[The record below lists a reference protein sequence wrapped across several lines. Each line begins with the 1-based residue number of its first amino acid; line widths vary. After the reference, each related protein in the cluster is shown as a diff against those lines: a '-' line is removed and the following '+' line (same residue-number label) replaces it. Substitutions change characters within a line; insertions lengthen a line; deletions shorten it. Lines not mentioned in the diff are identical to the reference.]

1 MIKKIRIQ
9 GYRKYRDFILEPNP
23 KLNVIVGANEAGKS
37 TLMEAIT
44 LALTGRLGGRS
55 AAEELNP
62 YWFNTAMVDEFLVGI
77 QNGGRL
83 PLPEIHIELFLDDV
97 ASLQQLCGAHNSEL
111 PTRAC
116 PGISIHI
123 VPNPDY
129 ITELEHW
136 IANPSQLLPVEY
148 YQVDWRSFADE
159 RIINRPKL
167 LATAV
172 IDSRTVRS
180 SSGVDY
186 HLKQIL
192 GDHLDAA
199 EKASVSLAYR
209 EIKASM
215 SHTALGA
222 INERIRATHAT
233 LHDQP
238 LSLAMDQSA
247 RSAWEGAVTPH
258 VNAIPFSM
266 SGQGQQAAIKISLA
280 LNRTAGHATF
290 VMIEEPENHLSHTSL
305 TTLLARIDRLT
316 NDEQQVFITTHST
329 YVLNRLGLDSIV
341 LLSDGH
347 ASRITELEPSTVSYF
362 QRLPGYDTLRMA
374 LAKKV
379 VLVEG
384 PSDEIVFERFFKD
397 RFSSLPMEVGV
408 DVISMRGLSLKRCL
422 EFCSALNKPVAAMR
436 DNDGVE
442 PHELRERVAAWLSPN
457 VREVF
462 IGEVAHG
469 RTLEPQLIYAN
480 GEQSLR
486 DILTIT
492 AAADLYTWLTREK
505 TEAALQIASSPTSLT
520 PPDYMR
526 DAADFIHG

>member
-1 MIKKIRIQ
+1 MISKIRIQ
-9 GYRKYRDFILEPNP
+9 GYRVYRDFILEPNQ
-23 KLNVIVGANEAGKS
+23 KVNVIVGANEAGKS

-44 LALTGRLGGRS
+44 LALTGRVGGRS
-55 AAEELNP
+55 AVEELNP
-62 YWFNTAMVDEFLVGI
+62 YWFNTDVVEEFLAGVK
-77 QNGGRL
+77 NGQRL
-83 PLPEIHIELFLDDV
+83 SLPEIHIELFLDNEV
-97 ASLQQLCGAHNSEL
+97 SLQKLCGAHNSDF

-116 PGISIHI
+116 PGVAIHI

-129 ITELEHW
+129 SEELEHW
-136 IANPSQLLPVEY
+136 IANPSPLLPVEY

-159 RIINRPKL
+159 RIINRPKQ

-186 HLKQIL
+186 HLRQIL

-209 EIKASM
+209 EVKASM
-215 SHTALGA
+215 TDTALGE
-222 INERIRATHAT
+222 INQRISSTHAA
-233 LHDQP
+233 LHNQP

-266 SGQGQQAAIKISLA
+266 SGQGQQATIKISLA
-280 LNRTAGHATF
+280 LNRTASHATF

-305 TTLLARIDRLT
+305 TTLLARIDSLT
-316 NDEQQVFITTHST
+316 SDKQQVFITTHST

-341 LLSDGH
+341 LLSDGK
-347 ASRITELEPSTVSYF
+347 ASRITDLTPDTVSYF

-374 LAKKV
+374 LAEKV

-397 RFSSLPMEVGV
+397 QYGSLPMEVGV

-422 EFCSALNKPVAAMR
+422 EFCSALNKSVAAMR
-436 DNDGVE
+436 DNDGIQPSVLRDSVE
-442 PHELRERVAAWLSPN
+442 SWLLPNTREL
-457 VREVF
+457 F
-462 IGEVAHG
+462 IGDVEHG
-469 RTLEPQLIYAN
+469 YTLEPQLIYAN
-480 GEQSLR
+480 GEQVLR
-486 DILTIT
+486 DVLAIT
-492 AAADLYTWLTREK
+492 DAADLRTWMNREK
-505 TEAALQIASSPTSLT
+505 TEAALRIASACTTLT
-520 PPDYMR
+520 PPQYMR
-526 DAADFIHG
+526 EAAEFIYG